1 MFTAP
6 PSLRRA
12 PVERSLRSVLA
23 PRSKRGGGV
32 SGFRQ
37 AARRFTAEVEQA
49 LTRARRAA
57 GEAAAVAA
65 DFRRRNEELSGQAK
79 SGKLRGLRR
88 GEVAPTSQQARADA
102 VRFRTDN
109 GLPVADLPTAEQLM
123 ARLPNRE
130 PAPPPRTENDDFSQ
144 PQVLFDVAGEMPGQS
159 REQQPEI
166 SAPDRKA
173 TRPSDTEDDFSQQR
187 ILMDATVETYRPD
200 GMPGAGGEWGD
211 EETRR

>member
-1 MFTAP
+1 MPRRRAAS
-6 PSLRRA
+6 PSLRGDG
-12 PVERSLRSVLA
+12 VS
-23 PRSKRGGGV
+23 GV

-88 GEVAPTSQQARADA
+88 GEVTPTSQQARADA

-130 PAPPPRTENDDFSQ
+130 PAPPPRNENDDFAQ
-144 PQVLFDVAGEMPGQS
+144 PQVLFDVAGEMPGQP
-159 REQQPEI
+159 REQQPET
-166 SAPDRKA
+166 SAPDRRA
-173 TRPSDTEDDFSQQR
+173 PRRSDTEEDFSQQR

-200 GMPGAGGEWGD
+200 GMTGAGGDWGD
-211 EETRR
+211 EEIRR